1 MFHNYKIRNLNIK
14 LIIAAF
20 LLTLIGLAVVTSANS
35 DYMKNQILGMAL
47 GLAAMAV
54 VAMIDY
60 DFILQFS
67 WLYYIGDV
75 VILVVV
81 LLFGHDSHGAQRW
94 IDLGFIRFQPS
105 ELSKILLILFFACM
119 LMRWEDEI
127 NTPKCLVK
135 LAILAGIPLVLIL
148 KEPNLSTTIVTFLII
163 AAMIFMAGLDYR
175 IVGIVLAV
183 AIPLVI
189 LIVLLVLSGH
199 GGFLE
204 GYQGNRI
211 LAWLRPED
219 YPSLAYQQQNSI
231 MAIGSGQITGK
242 GLFNDAFDSVKN
254 GNFISEPQTI
264 DIRIA
269 DGLYLRCGWRGAWLR
284 RRHRYRPASGHHHSR
299 VFSHSQESQGSFRQ
313 TDLFRDWGL
322 DRISEFCKNWRSN
335 RAFAQHR
342 SASALRQLRSYLPG
356 ISLYRARSR
365 AECWHAGKKQKQEER
380 YMKYRTGSP

>member
-35 DYMKNQILGMAL
+35 VYMKSQILGMAL

-67 WLYYIGDV
+67 WLYYVGV
-75 VILVVV
+75 VGILLLV
-81 LLFGHDSHGAQRW
+81 LLVGDDAGGAQRW
-94 IDLGFIRFQPS
+94 IDFGFIRFQPS
-105 ELSKILLILFFACM
+105 ELSKVLLILFFACM

-254 GNFISEPQTI
+254 GNFISEPQTDFI
-264 DIRIA
+264 FAVAGEELGFAGGIVIVLLLAIITIECFLTARKAKDLSGKLICSGI
-269 DGLYLRCGWRGAWLR
+269 GAWI
-284 RRHRYRPASGHHHSR
+284 G
-299 VFSHSQESQGSFRQ
+299 FQSFVNIGVV
-313 TDLFRDWGL
+313 TGL
-322 DRISEFCKNWRSN
+322 LPNTGLPLPFV
-335 RAFAQHR
+335 
-342 SASALRQLRSYLPG
+342 SYGLTSLV
-356 ISLYRARSR
+356 SLYIGLGLVLNVGMQAKNRNRRS
-365 AECWHAGKKQKQEER
+365 GI
-380 YMKYRTGSP
+380 

>member
-35 DYMKNQILGMAL
+35 SYMKSQILGMAL
-47 GLAAMAV
+47 GLAAMTV

-67 WLYYIGDV
+67 WLYYVGV
-75 VILVVV
+75 VGILLLV
-81 LLFGHDSHGAQRW
+81 LLVGDDAGGAQRW
-94 IDLGFIRFQPS
+94 IDFGFIRFQPS
-105 ELSKILLILFFACM
+105 ELSKVLLILFFACV
-119 LMRWEDEI
+119 LMRWEEEI
-127 NTPKCLVK
+127 NTPKCLIK
-135 LAILAGIPLVLIL
+135 IAILAGIPLFLIL

-163 AAMIFMAGLDYR
+163 AAMIFVAGLNYR

-189 LIVLLVLSGH
+189 LIILLVLSGH

-219 YPSLAYQQQNSI
+219 YPGLAYQQQNSI

-254 GNFISEPQTI
+254 GNFISEPQTDFI
-264 DIRIA
+264 FAVAGEELGFAGSIVIVLLLCIVTIECFFTARKAKDLSGKLICS
-269 DGLYLRCGWRGAWLR
+269 GVGAWI
-284 RRHRYRPASGHHHSR
+284 G
-299 VFSHSQESQGSFRQ
+299 FQSFVNICVV
-313 TDLFRDWGL
+313 TGL
-322 DRISEFCKNWRSN
+322 MPNTGLPLPFV
-335 RAFAQHR
+335 
-342 SASALRQLRSYLPG
+342 SYGLTSLV
-356 ISLYRARSR
+356 SLYIGLGLVLNVGMQAKNRNRR
-365 AECWHAGKKQKQEER
+365 NGI
-380 YMKYRTGSP
+380 

>member
-1 MFHNYKIRNLNIK
+1 
-14 LIIAAF
+14 
-20 LLTLIGLAVVTSANS
+20 
-35 DYMKNQILGMAL
+35 
-47 GLAAMAV
+47 
-54 VAMIDY
+54 
-60 DFILQFS
+60 
-67 WLYYIGDV
+67 
-75 VILVVV
+75 
-81 LLFGHDSHGAQRW
+81 
-94 IDLGFIRFQPS
+94 
-105 ELSKILLILFFACM
+105 M

-254 GNFISEPQTI
+254 GNFISEPQTDFI
-264 DIRIA
+264 FAVAGEELGFAGGIVIVLLLAIITVECFLTARKAKDLSGKLICSGI
-269 DGLYLRCGWRGAWLR
+269 GAWI
-284 RRHRYRPASGHHHSR
+284 G
-299 VFSHSQESQGSFRQ
+299 FQSFVNIGVV
-313 TDLFRDWGL
+313 TGL
-322 DRISEFCKNWRSN
+322 LPNTGLPLPFV
-335 RAFAQHR
+335 
-342 SASALRQLRSYLPG
+342 SYGLTSLV
-356 ISLYRARSR
+356 SLYIGLGLVLNVGMQAKNRNRRS
-365 AECWHAGKKQKQEER
+365 GI
-380 YMKYRTGSP
+380 